1 MKAAGSN
8 GLVQVAQRAVLHG
21 QQRHKAISHAAA
33 RGHAAASALVV
44 AAAADGISTSMQQL
58 AWLGVRIF
66 VTFHQTACLL
76 LPLLLAHQLPPLPL
90 PLVHYLR
97 LHGRQ
102 HVPVCRHGK
111 EHDSFACSSKLEGPV
126 VLCLHT

>member
-1 MKAAGSN
+1 VNARYTSAARRPFTPGGASAWQTTDSWRGPAGS
-8 GLVQVAQRAVLHG
+8 APRG
-21 QQRHKAISHAAA
+21 QH
-33 RGHAAASALVV
+33 
-44 AAAADGISTSMQQL
+44 L

-66 VTFHQTACLL
+66 VPCTQTACLL

-111 EHDSFACSSKLEGPV
+111 EHDSFACSSKLEGQV